1 MSDTGRN
8 KTVVTAISKISD
20 RPVAK
25 EACLVVIYGLELGKK
40 FNLNRP
46 QIIIGRSSKADIQID
61 QEAVSRNHCKI
72 INTGNAIMLR
82 DMGSTNGTYVNDEM
96 IDEYVLRDG
105 DFIKVGR
112 CIFKFLSGNN
122 IENAY
127 HEEIYRLTTVDGLT
141 QVFNRRYFV
150 ETLEREIGRA
160 LRYRRD
166 LSLIMFDIDRFKG
179 VNDSFGHLAGDHVL
193 KHLASVIKTRIRRED
208 VLARYGG
215 EEFAIVL
222 PEIDHYNAMQF
233 AEKIRKLVEV
243 AEFKFEDA
251 LIPVTV
257 SIGVASL
264 RGEIEDA
271 LEFIKQADTH
281 LFAAKEG
288 GRNRVV
294 GMAEAVQP
302 TSDTRA
308 PREEAGAR
316 GARRPRPAQPAVGR
330 AGLPVA
336 AARGARRRCRPPRA
350 QLPRRRRA
358 APRQGARPGR
368 DDPRRRRARGRHP
381 ARGRRAGAAR
391 RADRARARRQPR
403 ALRGAPAA
411 LRRRRRSRDDRR
423 ASIAICSGA

>member
-166 LSLIMFDIDRFKG
+166 LSLIMFDIDFFKK
-179 VNDSFGHLAGDHVL
+179 VNDTHGHLAGDSVL
-193 KHLASVIKTRIRRED
+193 KQLASVLKARIRRED
-208 VLARYGG
+208 IMARYGG
-215 EEFAIVL
+215 EEFAIIL
-222 PEIDHYNAMQF
+222 PEIDNYNAVQF
-233 AEKIRKLVEV
+233 AEKIRGIVEKAV
-243 AEFKFEDA
+243 FRFEDTD
-251 LIPVTV
+251 IPVTI
-257 SIGVASL
+257 SIGCASMTTELQEPHEFVRVAD
-264 RGEIEDA
+264 G
-271 LEFIKQADTH
+271 H
-281 LFAAKEG
+281 LYTAKSQ
-288 GRNRVV
+288 GRNRVC
-294 GMAEAVQP
+294 G
-302 TSDTRA
+302 
-308 PREEAGAR
+308 
-316 GARRPRPAQPAVGR
+316 
-330 AGLPVA
+330 
-336 AARGARRRCRPPRA
+336 
-350 QLPRRRRA
+350 
-358 APRQGARPGR
+358 
-368 DDPRRRRARGRHP
+368 
-381 ARGRRAGAAR
+381 
-391 RADRARARRQPR
+391 
-403 ALRGAPAA
+403 
-411 LRRRRRSRDDRR
+411 
-423 ASIAICSGA
+423 